1 MNVDSPPPNNKQI
14 FQTLCAAT
22 SAEVRDG
29 KVTLHDGV
37 DWLYAKSCSLK
48 LDVDEG
54 QAIMAKA
61 FAWRLQR

>member
-1 MNVDSPPPNNKQI
+1 MNVDSPPPTNKQI

-37 DWLYAKSCSLK
+37 DWLYAKSFSLK
-48 LDVDEG
+48 LEVHEA
-54 QAIMAKA
+54 QAMMSKA

>member
-1 MNVDSPPPNNKQI
+1 MNVDSPPPTNKQI

-37 DWLYAKSCSLK
+37 DWLYAKSFALN
-48 LDVDEG
+48 LHTDET